1 MWRGLLM
8 CSYDADDIERIG
20 LLRRKPVLQSMMKSE
35 HGSRDYLL
43 RTEGAGTRCGRC
55 GDGEEV

>member
-1 MWRGLLM
+1 M